1 MKTKRKSS
9 IILILC
15 ILVICSLCFLGFH
28 GLEVAGIRFKPFN
41 EAITKGLDLQGGV
54 SVVMEIQD
62 DEVTAEDL
70 EKTKSQLELRV
81 NKIGVSETVV
91 ATEGDKRIRID
102 IPGVYDSSEIV
113 DSLSKT
119 GELTFRSP
127 NGDTLL
133 TGQDIEK
140 ASVTT
145 DNTTGKPVVSLVMNS
160 EGTTKFA
167 DATSKYV
174 GQNISI
180 YMDEEELTS
189 PQVSSAITDGKAVI
203 SGDFTISKAKSIA
216 GVINAGALPVTV
228 KAANVKTVGAQ
239 LGADALPNAM
249 KAAAVGIGLIFIFM
263 IIYYRGPGVVAS
275 FALSLFIVL
284 VLLCMIEIGATLTLP
299 GIAALLLTI
308 GMAVDANV
316 LIFERI
322 KEELKKGVSI
332 KTSVEKGFENALSSI
347 IDSNVTTIIAGLVLY
362 FLGSGSVK
370 GFAVTLLIGIIVSMI
385 TALFISKFFMRNA
398 VNAGWLSK
406 PSQFV
411 VKIGQ
416 KNDKVIKAVERKK
429 IWFSISILIILIGI
443 VSFAI
448 KGANIGIDFKGGTII
463 VLEYTDGFDKE
474 ATDAKV
480 KSYVSDAVTNTI
492 DDNQYE
498 IKSADLDT
506 ETFSKLFEELKA
518 DYNIADEVVSQDE
531 TGASVGK
538 DLTVGAIKALII
550 AFIAMLIYIAIR
562 FEYKFGIVAIISLL
576 HDVIVTMSVYFVFGI
591 SINSPFIA
599 AILTI
604 VGYSINAAIVI
615 FDRIRENTKLMRR
628 ATSDEII
635 NTSVTQTMTRSIN
648 TTLTTLF
655 TIIAVHIFVPAVRD
669 FSFPLIIGIISGAY
683 SSVFIAPSLYSL
695 IKNREGKKKTA

>member
-15 ILVICSLCFLGFH
+15 ILIICSLCFLGFH

-54 SVVMEIQD
+54 SVVMEIQE
-62 DEVTAEDL
+62 DEVSAEDL

-113 DSLSKT
+113 DSLSQT

-127 NGDTLL
+127 DGETLL

-140 ASVTT
+140 AAVTT
-145 DNTTGKPVVSLVMNS
+145 DSTTGKPVVSLEMNS

-167 DATSKYV
+167 DATSKYI

-203 SGDFTISKAKSIA
+203 SGSFTISKAKSIA
-216 GVINAGALPVTV
+216 GVINAGALPVTI
-228 KAANVKTVGAQ
+228 KAASVKTVGAQ

-249 KAAAVGIGLIFIFM
+249 KAAAIGIGLIFIFM
-263 IIYYRGPGVVAS
+263 ILYYRGPGVVAS
-275 FALSLFIVL
+275 FALSLFIVI
-284 VLLCMIEIGATLTLP
+284 VLLCMVEIGTTLTLP

-370 GFAVTLLIGIIVSMI
+370 GFAVTLLIGIIVSML
-385 TALFISKFFMRNA
+385 TALIISKFLLKNA

-406 PSQFV
+406 PSQFG
-411 VKIGQ
+411 VKRGQ
-416 KNDKVIKAVERKK
+416 K
-429 IWFSISILIILIGI
+429 
-443 VSFAI
+443 
-448 KGANIGIDFKGGTII
+448 
-463 VLEYTDGFDKE
+463 
-474 ATDAKV
+474 
-480 KSYVSDAVTNTI
+480 
-492 DDNQYE
+492 
-498 IKSADLDT
+498 
-506 ETFSKLFEELKA
+506 
-518 DYNIADEVVSQDE
+518 
-531 TGASVGK
+531 
-538 DLTVGAIKALII
+538 
-550 AFIAMLIYIAIR
+550 
-562 FEYKFGIVAIISLL
+562 
-576 HDVIVTMSVYFVFGI
+576 DV
-591 SINSPFIA
+591 
-599 AILTI
+599 
-604 VGYSINAAIVI
+604 
-615 FDRIRENTKLMRR
+615 
-628 ATSDEII
+628 
-635 NTSVTQTMTRSIN
+635 
-648 TTLTTLF
+648 
-655 TIIAVHIFVPAVRD
+655 
-669 FSFPLIIGIISGAY
+669 
-683 SSVFIAPSLYSL
+683 
-695 IKNREGKKKTA
+695 